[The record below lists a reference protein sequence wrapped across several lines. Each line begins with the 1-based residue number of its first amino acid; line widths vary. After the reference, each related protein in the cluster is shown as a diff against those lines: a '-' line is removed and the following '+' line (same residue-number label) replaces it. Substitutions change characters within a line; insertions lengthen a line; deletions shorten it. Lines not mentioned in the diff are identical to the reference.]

1 MCDTAYSSQDVYK
14 RQLIGANG
22 AGKSTTL
29 NTIAGLLK
37 PRSGHV
43 TFDGKNIAGMQA
55 SKVVSL
61 GMALCPEGRR
71 VFQQMSVREKDVYKR
86 QPLRCRKVQMKPA
99 MKKSPG

>member
-1 MCDTAYSSQDVYK
+1 MSLLKVEDMHVYYGNIHAIK
-14 RQLIGANG
+14 GVSFEVNEGEIVTLIGANG

-61 GMALCPEGRR
+61 GMAICPGGGAC
-71 VFQQMSVREKDVYKR
+71 SSK
-86 QPLRCRKVQMKPA
+86 
-99 MKKSPG
+99 